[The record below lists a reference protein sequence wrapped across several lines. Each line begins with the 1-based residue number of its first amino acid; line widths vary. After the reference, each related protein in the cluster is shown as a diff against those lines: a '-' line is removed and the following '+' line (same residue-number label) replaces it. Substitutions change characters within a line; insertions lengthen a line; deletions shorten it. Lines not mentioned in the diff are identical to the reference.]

1 MIDANFLKV
10 LLPYPIPKDEGN
22 HGGEEDDK
30 SAKPNQVGH
39 VGAAGAPVTIED
51 EPGEQ
56 VHEEDVETEVAVEV
70 AAYPL
75 PFEPEEAGDHGML
88 QQVAM
93 LLKVVV
99 IEIKKELKIR

>member
-1 MIDANFLKV
+1 
-10 LLPYPIPKDEGN
+10 
-22 HGGEEDDK
+22 
-30 SAKPNQVGH
+30 
-39 VGAAGAPVTIED
+39 VGAA
-51 EPGEQ
+51 
-56 VHEEDVETEVAVEV
+56 
-70 AAYPL
+70 PL

>member
-1 MIDANFLKV
+1 M
-10 LLPYPIPKDEGN
+10 
-22 HGGEEDDK
+22 
-30 SAKPNQVGH
+30 
-39 VGAAGAPVTIED
+39 GAA
-51 EPGEQ
+51 
-56 VHEEDVETEVAVEV
+56 
-70 AAYPL
+70 PL